1 MLKASDMMN
10 RFFLTVTPDMG
21 VEELARLFTRQHVS
35 GAVVVDKKG
44 RLLGVVTEGDLI
56 AKEKNL
62 HLPTVVS
69 IFDAVVYLE
78 SSEHFK
84 EELHRMLASQVEDIY
99 TRDPV
104 TIASDSVL
112 SDIATLMT
120 EDGVHFLPVMDGG
133 HVVGVVGRREVI
145 RALASIE

>member
-10 RFFLTVTPDMG
+10 NSFLTVTPDMG
-21 VEELARLFTRQHVS
+21 VDELTRLFSRQHVS

-44 RLLGVVTEGDLI
+44 KLLGVVTEGDLI

-84 EELHRMLASQVEDIY
+84 RELHRMLASKVDDIY

-104 TIASDSVL
+104 TIRVNAQL
-112 SDIATLMT
+112 SDVATLMT
-120 EDGVHFLPVMDGG
+120 EDRVHFLPVMDGP

-145 RALASIE
+145 QALASME